1 MIPAPVGKTD
11 QNRGMQEDKRTSGKF
26 GPADNSGW
34 RPPSYA

>member
-26 GPADNSGW
+26 GTSG
-34 RPPSYA
+34 